1 MIPVKIIFVSLPL
14 FGLLWLVWP
23 WGPFVGAFVGMY
35 GVLWI
40 LAFLSF
46 LGISARRVVAAV
58 ISMSPFFIAVVY
70 PPSLAAGPLSLLAAL
85 FLFTRAAWGRYG
97 WYYGGLRGL
106 AVSLLYVFLVHATTA
121 FLMVFLDLFTGL
133 ASRANEVGLHPY
145 QRWEV
150 AVFLSTSGAFM
161 IAASY
166 ITTATFSKIFRQGV

>member
-1 MIPVKIIFVSLPL
+1 MRRLLPVFTPL

-23 WGPFVGAFVGMY
+23 WGPFVGAFVGVY

-58 ISMSPFFIAVVY
+58 VSMSPFFISAVY
-70 PPSLAAGPLSLLAAL
+70 PPSLVAGPFSLLAAL
-85 FLFTRAAWGRYG
+85 FLFIYAAWGRYG
-97 WYYGGLRGL
+97 SLYGGLRGL
-106 AVSLLYVFLVHATTA
+106 AVSVLYVFLVHANTGL
-121 FLMVFLDLFTGL
+121 LMAFLDLVTGL

-150 AVFLSTSGAFM
+150 ATFLSTSGLFM
-161 IAASY
+161 IVASY
-166 ITTATFSKIFRQGV
+166 VTTRLFQKIFRGV